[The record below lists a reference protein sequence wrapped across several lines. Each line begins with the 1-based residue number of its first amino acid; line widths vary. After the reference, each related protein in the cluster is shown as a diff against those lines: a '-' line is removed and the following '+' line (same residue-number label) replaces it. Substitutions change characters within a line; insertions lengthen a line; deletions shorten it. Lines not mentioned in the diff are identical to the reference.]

1 MYILCRQ
8 KTWNKLYK
16 LSSSSEL
23 FKTRLRLSFGKYLK
37 FLTLVTGD
45 GCDMK
50 HSGYGSDVSTWPEL
64 ETRTGVTQH
73 CQDWDH
79 YQPWPQ
85 QVMVETR
92 DTRAPEHVML
102 IIVMTSSHDINKLL
116 QKYLVPKPHIV
127 WTTFLTFNTISSK
140 LLKWCFILST
150 AKCLKWCQLKN
161 AWDFYWHEVRCDASA
176 GPAPRQQMCVERI
189 NVKNYFKQKLGNYL
203 QLKKRN
209 WYLIRMYDN

>member
-1 MYILCRQ
+1 MFFAGKRIGC
-8 KTWNKLYK
+8 KKLNK

-23 FKTRLRLSFGKYLK
+23 FKTRLRLSFGKYLT

-85 QVMVETR
+85 QVMMETR
-92 DTRAPEHVML
+92 DTRAPEQVML
-102 IIVMTSSHDINKLL
+102 IIVMTYSHDINKLL
-116 QKYLVPKPHIV
+116 QKYLVPKSRIV